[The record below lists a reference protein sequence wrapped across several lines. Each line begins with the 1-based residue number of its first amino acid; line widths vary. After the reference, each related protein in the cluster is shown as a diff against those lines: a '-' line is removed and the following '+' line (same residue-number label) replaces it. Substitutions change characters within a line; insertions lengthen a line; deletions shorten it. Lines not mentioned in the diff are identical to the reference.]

1 MRRKAT
7 TPRRPAGRLFPP
19 PLLPSCLGAA
29 VFSAASLAIVAAPED
44 SPLPPGP
51 VQYAVHTGAAV
62 FLCLAVWALV
72 RSLRRKRL
80 RQAVSHAAHSHP
92 LLARLYDD
100 DSTRILWAGYG
111 SLAVNGVLAA
121 SKLAAGWWLDSPWL
135 MALAGYYLALCV
147 TRALVLRS
155 ARAAAGQSSPEAS
168 LRAGWRSYRLCGVLL
183 VTVSLSMLGVA
194 ALIVR
199 EGNGF
204 RYEGYWIFAVALYDF
219 YCLISALVFLIRS
232 HRRRSPALLAVKQI
246 SFAASLVSMLSLQT
260 AMLAAF
266 DTSSP
271 AARSRMNLIT
281 GAAVC
286 LLLAVLGLGMV
297 LLARARLKKLPEK
310 PRSGAGNSGPA
321 SGFCK
326 KKKKQED

>member
-7 TPRRPAGRLFPP
+7 TPRRPAGRLPRP

-62 FLCLAVWALV
+62 FLCLAVWALA
-72 RSLRRKRL
+72 RSLRRKHL
-80 RQAVSHAAHSHP
+80 PQAVSHAAHSHP
-92 LLARLYDD
+92 LLARLYED
-100 DSTRILWAGYG
+100 DSTRIL
-111 SLAVNGVLAA
+111 
-121 SKLAAGWWLDSPWL
+121 AAGWWLGSSWL

-147 TRALVLRS
+147 TRALVLGS
-155 ARAAAGQSSPEAS
+155 ARAAARQASPHAC
-168 LRAGWRSYRLCGVLL
+168 LRAGWKAYCLCGVLL

-194 ALIVR
+194 VLIVR
-199 EGNGF
+199 EGNSF

-219 YCLISALVFLIRS
+219 YCLISALVFLIRF
-232 HRRRSPALLAVKQI
+232 HRRRSPAILAVRQI

-260 AMLAAF
+260 AMLDAF

-271 AARSRMNLIT
+271 DVRSRMNRIT
-281 GAAVC
+281 GGAVC
-286 LLLAVLGLGMV
+286 LLLAALGLGMV
-297 LLARARLKKLPEK
+297 LLARARLKKLPKK
-310 PRSGAGNSGPA
+310 PQSGAGNSGPA
-321 SGFCK
+321 SGLCK
-326 KKKKQED
+326 KKEEAK